1 MMMSSKGIS
10 FALLFGLVAVLATN
24 PFIHLSLM
32 PLKLSLVGLKS
43 RSHHHHH
50 HHHHDEEQIVKSVC
64 DDFVPNFPTVDPN
77 VTSLICVDR
86 NGCCNFTTVQSAVD
100 SVGNFSTKKSLIWIN
115 KGMYFEK
122 VIIPK
127 TKPNITFQGQGYT
140 STAIVWNS
148 TANSSG
154 GTFYSGS
161 VQVFSANFIAKNI
174 SFMNVAPMPVP
185 GAVGAQAVAIR
196 IAGDQAAFFG
206 CGFFGAQ
213 DTLHD
218 DRGRH
223 YFKDCYIQGSIDF
236 IFGNGKSLYENC
248 QLISIANPVAPGVK
262 SINGAV
268 TAHGRNSKEED
279 SGFAFVN
286 CSLGGSG
293 RIWLGRAWR
302 PFSTVIF
309 SNTYITDIVA
319 PEGWND
325 FNDPTRDQTVFYAE
339 YNCTGAGASTMMR
352 VPYAQRLNDS
362 QALPFLTTSFI
373 NGDQWLLPLLS

>member
-32 PLKLSLVGLKS
+32 PLKLSLVCLKS
-43 RSHHHHH
+43 RSHHHHHRHH

-100 SVGNFSTKKSLIWIN
+100 SVGNFSAKKSLIWIN

-248 QLISIANPVAPGVK
+248 QLISIANPVPPGVK

-279 SGFAFVN
+279 SGFAFAN

-325 FNDPTRDQTVFYAE
+325 FNDPTRDQV
-339 YNCTGAGASTMMR
+339 
-352 VPYAQRLNDS
+352 
-362 QALPFLTTSFI
+362 
-373 NGDQWLLPLLS
+373 